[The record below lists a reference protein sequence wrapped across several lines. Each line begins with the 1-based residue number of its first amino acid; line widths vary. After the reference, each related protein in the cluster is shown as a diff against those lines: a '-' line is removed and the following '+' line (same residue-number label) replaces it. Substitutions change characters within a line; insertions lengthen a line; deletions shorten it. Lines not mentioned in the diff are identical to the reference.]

1 MIKQLLKKIIPKL
14 FGTKVFEFFQ
24 LINSKPFLVS
34 GDFYEHIRDI
44 NNFIMLQKDSQK
56 SPRKNIQLI
65 RKYAHMLDKG
75 MHRDDFVKGHSK
87 LIYKNLNEYLS
98 KEIDKKDPSVLWAC
112 EKINNF
118 ELFQKKDNIKPLG
131 TIPSKSELS
140 FNQVSTYI
148 RSRRTNR
155 HFQEKIVS
163 DSLLED
169 LASLANYA
177 ASSCNKQPIKMFI
190 SNNPEISK
198 ECLKY
203 CKGGTGYGDYI
214 PVFISFCAEMD
225 GYLFPKEIF
234 LPSIDVSLGAQ
245 NFYLAAHSL
254 GLSGSIMSWAQKDD
268 LEEMHLRNILNIPS
282 NTQIIF
288 NGVLGYAKKEY
299 LPPKRKNKINTF
311 KIIK

>member
-1 MIKQLLKKIIPKL
+1 MIKQLLKKFIPKL
-14 FGTKVFEFFQ
+14 FGNKIFEFFQ
-24 LINSKPFLVS
+24 LINSKPFLVN
-34 GDFYEHIRDI
+34 GHFYEHIRDI
-44 NNFIMLQKDSQK
+44 NNFIKYQKNPQK
-56 SPRKNIQLI
+56 SPKKNIHLI
-65 RKYAHMLDKG
+65 RKYAHMLDKA

-87 LIYKNLNEYLS
+87 LIKKDLNEYLS
-98 KEIDKKDPSVLWAC
+98 KETDKKDPSVLWAI
-112 EKINNF
+112 EKNKNF
-118 ELFQKKDNIKPLG
+118 ELYQKKDIIKPLG
-131 TIPSKSELS
+131 KIPSKSQLS

-148 RSRRTNR
+148 KSRRTNR
-155 HFQEKIVS
+155 HFQEKMVS

-177 ASSCNKQPIKMFI
+177 ASSCNKQPIKLFI

-225 GYLFPKEIF
+225 GYLLPKEMF

-254 GLSGSIMSWAQKDD
+254 GLSGSILSWAQKDD
-268 LEEMHLRNILNIPS
+268 LEEMHLRNILNIPL
-282 NTQIIF
+282 NAQIIF

-299 LPPKRKNKINTF
+299 LAPKRKNNSNSF

>member
-1 MIKQLLKKIIPKL
+1 MIKRILKKYVPKL
-14 FGTKVFEFFQ
+14 FGIKVFEFFQ
-24 LINSKPFLVS
+24 LINSKPFLVN
-34 GDFYEHIRDI
+34 GYFYEHIRDI
-44 NNFIMLQKDSQK
+44 NNFIKLQKNSEQ
-56 SPRKNIQLI
+56 SPKKNIQLI

-75 MHRDDFVKGHSK
+75 LHREDFEKGHSK
-87 LIYKNLNEYLS
+87 VIYNDLKEYLS
-98 KEIDKKDPSVLWAC
+98 KEIDKKDPSVLWAY
-112 EKINNF
+112 EKINKF
-118 ELFQKKDNIKPLG
+118 EFFQNNDNIKSLG
-131 TIPSKSELS
+131 TITPKSKLS
-140 FNQVSTYI
+140 FDQISTYI
-148 RSRRTNR
+148 KSRRTNR
-155 HFQEKIVS
+155 HFEEKIVS
-163 DSLLED
+163 DSILVD
-169 LASLANYA
+169 LSSLANYA

-190 SNNPEISK
+190 SNNPNIAK

-225 GYLFPKEIF
+225 GYLFPKEMF

-268 LEEMHLRNILNIPS
+268 LEEMQLRKILNIPP

-299 LPPKRKNKINTF
+299 LIPVRKNITNTC